1 MRIFR
6 SARLAVPVFAAMIGL
21 KAGIARAG
29 TNVWTTSGPEGGNI
43 SAWRLIPRRRLR
55 CTPRSTGAES
65 SRAQTGE
72 KSGPA
77 RRSSG
82 ALFLSALAI
91 DPSHPLRCTSGPTT
105 EFTRASTGGG
115 TGPGPALVC
124 LARTFTPWRSIPSRP
139 RRCTPRLPI
148 SAFSRASTAGETGP
162 WPPQV

>member
-1 MRIFR
+1 MRMFR

-43 SAWRLIPRRRLR
+43 SA
-55 CTPRSTGAES
+55 
-65 SRAQTGE
+65 
-72 KSGPA
+72 
-77 RRSSG
+77 
-82 ALFLSALAI
+82 LAI
-91 DPSHPLRCTSGPTT
+91 DPSTPATLYAAVYRGGVFKSTNGGGNWSPLGGPAGPFFYLSLAIDPVTP
-105 EFTRASTGGG
+105 STVYVGADDGVYKSVNGG
-115 TGPGPALVC
+115 TGPGPAQVC

-139 RRCTPRLPI
+139 RLCTPRLPI